1 MIRPGWLLGFCCFL
15 LAWPSL
21 SAAASAP
28 AAEVARLGFY
38 MKIARDL
45 NRAEV
50 RAALELWTK
59 ELTRNFQVP
68 AEVTFYSDMNALRRD
83 FDTGR
88 INLVIADAMTFV
100 RNFNPDEL
108 AEGFTTQLH
117 NDASLML
124 MAPPGIPD
132 RSAVQGKRV
141 ALLADDEISSTY
153 LETLCMRQQGRH
165 CSQVLAGV
173 QRVGSNHQA
182 ITRLFFKQVDLALVN
197 SHGLELALELNPQL
211 RKAGEVVNML
221 AFETQFFGFFSARV
235 SANFRQKALAT
246 LAAVHLQPRGRMLLD
261 VFKTEQLA
269 LADPSVLKPFYHLEK
284 EYRELEMN
292 VSRKGKR

>member
-1 MIRPGWLLGFCCFL
+1 MSCYGRLLVFCCVM
-15 LAWPSL
+15 LAWPSIPVA
-21 SAAASAP
+21 SAAP

-38 MKIARDL
+38 IKIARDL

-50 RAALELWTK
+50 RSALELWTQ

-68 AEVTFYSDMNALRRD
+68 AEVTFYSDIDALHRD

-100 RNFNPDEL
+100 RNFKPDEL

-124 MAPPGIPD
+124 MAPPGLSN
-132 RSAVQGKRV
+132 RSDLLGKRV

-153 LETLCMRQQGRH
+153 LETLCMRQYGRH
-165 CSQVLAGV
+165 CAQVLAGI

-211 RKAGEVVNML
+211 RKAGEVANML
-221 AFETQFFGFFSARV
+221 AFETQFFGFFSGKVNAG
-235 SANFRQKALAT
+235 FRQRSLAT
-246 LAAVHLQPRGRMLLD
+246 IAAVHLQPRGRMLLD